1 MKLMR
6 KTKPKESYVSN
17 NFDLEYVPKEFAMN
31 KISVLGEIARGVK
44 DV

>member
-1 MKLMR
+1 MQN
-6 KTKPKESYVSN
+6 TNPKESYVSN

-31 KISVLGEIARGVK
+31 KISVLGEIARGAK